1 MAIYKLVKFPGE
13 TEASS
18 VTLDEG
24 NGVKVSIP
32 LDCPN
37 NRHYQQYLEW
47 LAEGNTADPAD

>member
-32 LDCPN
+32 LGCTG
-37 NRHYQQYLEW
+37 NRHYQKYVAW
-47 LAEGNTADPAD
+47 VAEGNTAEAAD